1 MIEFVQAA
9 ILGIV
14 EGLTEFIPVSSTG
27 HLIVIGNLIGFK
39 GQIASTFDIFIQLG
53 AILAVVVL
61 YRQRFSNIFSISKGG
76 FAGSKALVLLL
87 VSTIPA
93 GMAGFIF
100 HDLIIQYLFNPVS
113 VSIGLAVGGGG
124 ILFVERF
131 LPKSKK
137 SDIDLLNWK
146 DALIVGIFQ
155 ISSLWPGVSR
165 SAATIIGGMYAGM
178 ERKTAAE
185 YSFLVAVPIML
196 SAALYDLY
204 KSIQFLSSSDMLI
217 LALGFTVSFVSALV
231 SVKFFLKFLGK
242 NTMKVFGYYR
252 LILAPLIILAPLMLL
267 LV

>member
-1 MIEFVQAA
+1 MMIEFVQAA
-9 ILGIV
+9 ILGII

-27 HLIVIGNLIGFK
+27 HLIVMGNLIGFK
-39 GQIASTFDIFIQLG
+39 SQTASTFDIFIQLG
-53 AILAVVVL
+53 AILAVAVL
-61 YRQRFSNIFSISKGG
+61 YRQRFSSIVSTSKTG
-76 FAGSKALVLLL
+76 FAGPKALTLLL
-87 VSTIPA
+87 ITTIPA
-93 GMAGFIF
+93 GIVGFIF

-113 VSIGLAVGGGG
+113 VSIGLAVGGIG

-131 LPKSKK
+131 LPKIKK
-137 SDIDLLNWK
+137 SEIDLLDWK

-155 ISSLWPGVSR
+155 VFSLWPGVSR

-217 LALGFTVSFVSALV
+217 LALGFVVSFVSALL
-231 SVKFFLKFLGK
+231 SVKFFLSFLGK

-252 LILAPLIILAPLMLL
+252 LVLALLILL
-267 LV
+267 LFSV